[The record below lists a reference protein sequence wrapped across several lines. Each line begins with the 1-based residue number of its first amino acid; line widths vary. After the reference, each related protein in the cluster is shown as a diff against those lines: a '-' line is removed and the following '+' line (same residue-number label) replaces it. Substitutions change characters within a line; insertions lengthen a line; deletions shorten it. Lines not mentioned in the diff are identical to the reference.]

1 MKIGN
6 GDWGG
11 GVSKP
16 GEDGRSSSL
25 EIVIDPQNALLKDKD
40 DLELVFDLLELLEFL
55 EFLEPLELVEVVE
68 LSDIEVV
75 VLLSLPS
82 PSSDDG
88 HSTVTAGVIGD
99 STTGLNAVVGKRP
112 GGANLGPPS
121 GMMRDLRRS
130 EALLAT
136 FFAFKIGVTGC
147 CFCFC
152 PANGLDRLGGGVS
165 FEGERGSRGERG
177 KGERG

>member
-1 MKIGN
+1 
-6 GDWGG
+6 
-11 GVSKP
+11 
-16 GEDGRSSSL
+16 L
-25 EIVIDPQNALLKDKD
+25 EIVIDPQNALLKDTD
-40 DLELVFDLLELLEFL
+40 DLELFELLDLLDPLDP
-55 EFLEPLELVEVVE
+55 LEPIELLELVELVE

-75 VLLSLPS
+75 ALLSLPS
-82 PSSDDG
+82 PSSEDG
-88 HSTVTAGVIGD
+88 HSTITAGVIGD
-99 STTGLNAVVGKRP
+99 STTGLNAVCGKRP
-112 GGANLGPPS
+112 GGANLSPPS

-136 FFAFKIGVTGC
+136 FFAFIIGVGVAGC

-165 FEGERGSRGERG
+165 FAAGERGSRGERG